1 MKKLRVAVV
10 GMGIGRPNG
19 LALAH
24 NPRAEVVALCDLV
37 EERMNDFASLLPQ
50 PDEVRLYT
58 DFDELCRSREIDAI
72 FIGTPNQLHVPMG
85 LKAVAHDK
93 HVLVTK
99 PLADS
104 VAAAEQLVETAET
117 AGVVNMMSLSTRFS
131 AEIQYMGAL
140 ARQGIFGDLYYARA
154 RSVRRSGIPS
164 WNLGFI
170 REGGGAFRDMGVH
183 VLDSAWWLLGMP
195 RPLSV
200 TGVAGAKF
208 GPRGFGYFGR
218 KAAGETSAVPES
230 YYSQFAADDYA
241 GGFIRFEDG
250 SALQVESFWA
260 SHQPGDLQIELFGD
274 EAGAQVR
281 PPTLYTNGPVPPAVV
296 ETAKEFDAVPQ
307 AGRSLND
314 ESRPLDITFDGLTK
328 EKSSAWNAI
337 ADHFI
342 SCILDGIPC
351 EAPLR
356 HGLTVQEMMEG
367 LLSSAGTGRELR
379 LDDVKVA

>member
-1 MKKLRVAVV
+1 MNKLRVAVV

-19 LALAH
+19 LALAG

-37 EERMNDFASLLPQ
+37 EERMKEFAQLLPQ
-50 PDEVRLYT
+50 PDEIRLFT
-58 DFDELCRSREIDAI
+58 DFDELCRSKEIDAV
-72 FIGTPNQLHVPMG
+72 FVGTPNQLHAPMG

-104 VAAAEQLVETAET
+104 VEAAEGLVEAAE
-117 AGVVNMMSLSTRFS
+117 ASGVVNMMSLSTRFS
-131 AEIQYMGAL
+131 AEVQYMGAL
-140 ARQGIFGDLYYARA
+140 ARQGTFGDIYYARA
-154 RSVRRSGIPS
+154 RSIRRNGIPS
-164 WNLGFI
+164 WNTGFI
-170 REGGGAFRDMGVH
+170 RKGGGAFRDMGVH

-208 GPRGFGYFGR
+208 GPRGLGYFGR
-218 KAAGETSAVPES
+218 KTMGETDAAPKS

-260 SHQPGDLQIELFGD
+260 SNQPGDLQIELFGD
-274 EAGAQVR
+274 EAGAQLR
-281 PPTLYTNGPVPPAVV
+281 PPRIYTNGHVPPEAV
-296 ETAKEFDAVPQ
+296 ETAERFDAVPG
-307 AGRSLND
+307 AWRSLTEEN
-314 ESRPLDITFDGLTK
+314 RPLDISFEGLTRENSK
-328 EKSSAWNAI
+328 AWDAI
-337 ADHFI
+337 AEHFI
-342 SCILDGIPC
+342 ACILDGVPC

-356 HGLTVQEMMEG
+356 HGLIVQEMMEG
-367 LLSSAGTGRELR
+367 LLRSAETGREVR
-379 LDDVKVA
+379 LDSENVE